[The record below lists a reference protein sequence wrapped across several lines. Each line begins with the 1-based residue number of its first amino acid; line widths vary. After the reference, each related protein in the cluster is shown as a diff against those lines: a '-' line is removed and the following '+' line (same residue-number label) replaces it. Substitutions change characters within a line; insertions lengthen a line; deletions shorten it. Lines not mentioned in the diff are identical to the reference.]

1 MSSKLKPWLVLGLI
15 FAIGI
20 LTGSELTVDLP
31 SYFARPADEQQM
43 KQHWMS
49 HLVRRLKLTADQQA
63 QILPI
68 LAAAEVKIQSLHRD
82 EVQRG
87 SEIIKQANDQMT
99 PCLTPVQVVELQR
112 METEREKLFADHIQ
126 PGNTVGHD
134 GSDGGGMQPTADPQT
149 NGASPGPESKS
160 P

>member
-31 SYFARPADEQQM
+31 SYFARSADEQHM
-43 KQHWMS
+43 KRHWMIS
-49 HLVRRLKLTADQQA
+49 LVQRLKLTPEQQA
-63 QILPI
+63 KIQPI
-68 LAAAEVKIQSLHRD
+68 LGDAEVKIRALHRD
-82 EVQRG
+82 EVDRG
-87 SEIIKQANDQMT
+87 SQIIKQANDQMSA
-99 PCLTPVQVVELQR
+99 CLTAAQVVELQR

-126 PGNTVGHD
+126 SGAGVRAVGGD
-134 GSDGGGMQPTADPQT
+134 GSMPSGADPQT
-149 NGASPGPESKS
+149 NGAIPEPESKG